1 MKTFRQSLQSADF
14 TITAELSLRHE
25 TGARE
30 LIRQAEKLRDSVT
43 AIQIA
48 ENPHSRVQMS
58 AVAAAGLLANNGF
71 DVIPRLHC
79 RDRNRIAL
87 QSDLLGLRAMGVN
100 SLVLTRG
107 KQLPDGNKLRAKPVF
122 DLSCRELVAMANA
135 MNDEETTRPENEFLI
150 GTDTRVIRPRPGWK
164 GESLLGRASAGAQFL
179 QTGICF
185 DINLLRQYMAMLVEA
200 RITWNYSVIVSLAP
214 LPSADSARWLM
225 ENTRDCLIP
234 EALIARL
241 DSAEDPEAEGVAIC
255 AELMRL
261 IATIPGISGVNLLT
275 PGNPECVVAA
285 VCESGL

>member
-25 TGARE
+25 NGAQE

-58 AVAAAGLLANNGF
+58 VVAAAGLLANNGF
-71 DVIPRLHC
+71 DVIPTLHC

-107 KQLPDGNKLRAKPVF
+107 QQLPDGNKLRAKPVF
-122 DLSCRELVAMANA
+122 DLSCHELVAMASA
-135 MNDEETTRPENEFLI
+135 MNDEETTSPENEFLI
-150 GTDTRVIRPRPGWK
+150 GTDTRVMRPRPGWK

-179 QTGICF
+179 QTWLCF
-185 DINLLRQYMAMLVEA
+185 DINVLHQYMAMLVEA

-214 LPSADSARWLM
+214 LPSADSARLLM
-225 ENTRDCLIP
+225 VNTRDFLIP
-234 EALIARL
+234 ETMIAPL
-241 DSAEDPEAEGVAIC
+241 
-255 AELMRL
+255 
-261 IATIPGISGVNLLT
+261 
-275 PGNPECVVAA
+275 
-285 VCESGL
+285 ESS